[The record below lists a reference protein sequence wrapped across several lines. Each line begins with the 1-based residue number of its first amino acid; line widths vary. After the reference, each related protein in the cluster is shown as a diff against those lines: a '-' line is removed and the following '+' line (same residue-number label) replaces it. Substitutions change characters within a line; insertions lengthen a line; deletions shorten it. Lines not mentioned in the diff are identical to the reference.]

1 MMIAVYPM
9 DAHLGSANSG
19 LTLSNTLWMTV
30 FLAALSARKS
40 SALLGDRQSRRA
52 ASGEWKLAAEPR
64 RVVSAPLELAE
75 LALVVHS
82 LEKRSVKYF
91 TSKKSPI
98 FLITSHYRQTLNSQ
112 DIVVPLPFII
122 AGAAALAAGVG
133 VKKGYD
139 GHKKRSKA
147 DVIVDAAK
155 GRYDAKRR
163 DHAAHEKRA
172 NQALELLGED
182 ELKIGQQL
190 NEFKT
195 IADALLK
202 KLSASS
208 GDRLEVRI
216 PKHTLQDIERYSYQ
230 AIGVLG
236 AIAGAGAGGAAAG
249 FAVYGG
255 VMALGAASTGTA
267 ISSLAGVAATNAT
280 LAAIGGGSLAAG
292 GLGMA
297 GGTMILGG
305 AVCAPV
311 LAIAGWAYNSH
322 GEAALKKA
330 EKVRREVADAVNKL
344 GKAEKMLVETKTYA
358 IDVRT
363 VLLEVHGHFED
374 YFTHLKDVNRFV
386 EDIKGRSVDTEAEF
400 LKLGDMVLRLINN
413 GYALAAI
420 LVDMITT
427 PLFRLQELDGEIV
440 KDESGVPVMATD
452 ADGLKIVNSPAL
464 DSKIAETRG
473 KAALIEAA

>member
-1 MMIAVYPM
+1 MPLPLILV
-9 DAHLGSANSG
+9 GG
-19 LTLSNTLWMTV
+19 
-30 FLAALSARKS
+30 AAL
-40 SALLGDRQSRRA
+40 
-52 ASGEWKLAAEPR
+52 
-64 RVVSAPLELAE
+64 
-75 LALVVHS
+75 
-82 LEKRSVKYF
+82 
-91 TSKKSPI
+91 I
-98 FLITSHYRQTLNSQ
+98 
-112 DIVVPLPFII
+112 
-122 AGAAALAAGVG
+122 AGVG

-139 GHKKRSKA
+139 GHQKRSKA
-147 DVIVDAAK
+147 DGIVDAAK
-155 GRYDAKRR
+155 GRYEAKRS
-163 DHAAHEKRA
+163 DHAEHESGA

-202 KLSASS
+202 KLNSS
-208 GDRLEVRI
+208 GGDRLEVRI
-216 PKHTLQDIERYSYQ
+216 PKHTLQEIERYSYQ

-236 AIAGAGAGGAAAG
+236 AIASAGAGGAAAG

-330 EKVRREVADAVNKL
+330 DKVGREVADAVEKL
-344 GKAEKMLVETKTYA
+344 DKAGKMLIETKKYA
-358 IDVRT
+358 INVRT
-363 VLLEVHGHFED
+363 MLLNVHGRFED

-386 EDIKGRSVDTEAEF
+386 EDIKGRSVNAEAEF
-400 LKLGDMVLRLINN
+400 LKLGDTVLRLINN
-413 GYALAAI
+413 GYALAAL

-427 PLFRLQELDGEIV
+427 PLFRLEELDGEIV
-440 KDESGVPVMATD
+440 VDESGVPVMATD
-452 ADGLKIVNSPAL
+452 TDGLRIVNSAAL
-464 DSKIAETRG
+464 DDKIAETGG

>member
-1 MMIAVYPM
+1 M
-9 DAHLGSANSG
+9 
-19 LTLSNTLWMTV
+19 
-30 FLAALSARKS
+30 
-40 SALLGDRQSRRA
+40 
-52 ASGEWKLAAEPR
+52 
-64 RVVSAPLELAE
+64 
-75 LALVVHS
+75 
-82 LEKRSVKYF
+82 
-91 TSKKSPI
+91 
-98 FLITSHYRQTLNSQ
+98 
-112 DIVVPLPFII
+112 PLPFILVG
-122 AGAAALAAGVG
+122 GAAIIAGVG

-139 GHKKRSKA
+139 GHQKRSKA
-147 DVIVDAAK
+147 DGIVDAAK
-155 GRYDAKRR
+155 GRYEAKRR
-163 DHAAHEKRA
+163 DHAAHEKGA
-172 NQALELLGED
+172 DHALELLGED

-190 NEFKT
+190 NEFRT

-202 KLSASS
+202 KLNSS
-208 GDRLEVRI
+208 NGNRLEVRI
-216 PKHTLQDIERYSYQ
+216 PKHTLQGIERYSYQ

-311 LAIAGWAYNSH
+311 LAIAGWAYSSH

-330 EKVRREVADAVNKL
+330 EQVRREVADAVGKL
-344 GKAEKMLVETKTYA
+344 DKAEKMLIETKKYA
-358 IDVRT
+358 IDIRA
-363 VLLEVHGHFED
+363 VLQQVHEHFDD
-374 YFTHLKDVNRFV
+374 YFTHLKDMNRFV
-386 EDIKGRSVDTEAEF
+386 EDIKGRSVNMEAEF
-400 LKLGDMVLRLINN
+400 LKLGEPVLRLINN

-427 PLFRLQELDGEIV
+427 PLFRLQKLDGEIV
-440 KDESGVPVMATD
+440 KDENGVPMMATD
-452 ADGLKIVNSPAL
+452 ADGLRIVDSAAL
-464 DSKIAETRG
+464 NNKIAETRG